1 MSSQAT
7 EKNQKSIVSELYWTT
22 ILKERKRV
30 IINFLIII
38 QEYDDIDKI
47 VFNKPD
53 DNEIKNTV
61 LGKLKSDIWRE
72 LSEVWNNVLW
82 KKQGR
87 NVVRSIVGK
96 ECK

>member
-1 MSSQAT
+1 M
-7 EKNQKSIVSELYWTT
+7 
-22 ILKERKRV
+22 

-72 LSEVWNNVLW
+72 LSEV
-82 KKQGR
+82 
-87 NVVRSIVGK
+87 
-96 ECK
+96 